1 MDLAI
6 GFFLGFFAL
15 PWMWMGALTLLF
27 IVDVVLCENEAFG
40 WGTFL
45 VIVGT
50 GLVAWLGGDVN
61 VLSWT
66 WNNLAEI
73 FKFLIFYF
81 MVGGLW
87 SIAKWYF
94 FLLKVREKVRSGA
107 YDRAYRS
114 DESTKNKRPEAS
126 YAKNNK
132 GRIMGW
138 IGHWPFSMIGSLFG
152 DVLKRIVENI
162 FNVLKSLYDRIGNHV
177 FSGFE
182 E

>member
-1 MDLAI
+1 MDLA
-6 GFFLGFFAL
+6 FAFVLGFFAL

-27 IVDVVLCENEAFG
+27 IVDIVLCENEAFS

-45 VIVGT
+45 LIAGT
-50 GLVAWLGGDVN
+50 ATVAWLGGDVN
-61 VLSWT
+61 VLAWT

-81 MVGGLW
+81 MIGGLW

-94 FLLKVREKVRSGA
+94 YLLRVRDRQKNWITPKEEKR
-107 YDRAYRS
+107 
-114 DESTKNKRPEAS
+114 KRPDAS
-126 YAKNNK
+126 YARNNK

-138 IGHWPFSMIGSLFG
+138 IGHWPFSMIGSLIG
-152 DVLKRIVENI
+152 DVLARVVESI
-162 FNVLKSLYDRIGNHV
+162 FNVLRSLYDRIGNHV
-177 FSGFE
+177 FADFE